1 LLYYII
7 LMKQL
12 LLNFINKGSER
23 SIRAK
28 KNVLSMLF
36 IKGGS
41 ILVGL
46 LLVPLTLEYVDS
58 ESYGIWL
65 TLSSMVAWISFFDIG
80 INNGLKNKLAE
91 SLALKNYE
99 LGQKYV
105 STTYAILSLIFIPL
119 MFLLLIATHFIDWCA
134 FLNLPDKYADSLV
147 IAVSIIITYFC
158 INFILSTINIVILA
172 EQRPADESLRVFL
185 QQLTSLIIIF
195 ILVHTTQGN
204 LIYLCCALCISPLAI
219 LTIFNITLFKGR
231 YKNIAPRIKQ
241 IDFKLAPDLLKLG
254 FQFFVIQIAAIIQYQ
269 MINFLILRY
278 YGASDVTSY
287 NIANKYFNIILMV
300 WGILTTPIW
309 VAVTDA
315 ITHQDYNWIRRTKN
329 KFLVFF
335 GFAFIIGIAMLI
347 ISNQVYNIWV
357 GSNISVP
364 ITLSFWVL
372 IYNLVLMFG
381 SIYVSIINGSGK
393 LKIQFI
399 ASIISPFIFLAV
411 LYLFIEKMHMGIH
424 SILIAAIIANFNG
437 LILAPLQ
444 CRHILKHG

>member
-1 LLYYII
+1 
-7 LMKQL
+7 MKQL

-241 IDFKLAPDLLKLG
+241 IDP
-254 FQFFVIQIAAIIQYQ
+254 QI
-269 MINFLILRY
+269 R
-278 YGASDVTSY
+278 
-287 NIANKYFNIILMV
+287 
-300 WGILTTPIW
+300 
-309 VAVTDA
+309 
-315 ITHQDYNWIRRTKN
+315 
-329 KFLVFF
+329 
-335 GFAFIIGIAMLI
+335 
-347 ISNQVYNIWV
+347 
-357 GSNISVP
+357 
-364 ITLSFWVL
+364 
-372 IYNLVLMFG
+372 NL
-381 SIYVSIINGSGK
+381 
-393 LKIQFI
+393 
-399 ASIISPFIFLAV
+399 
-411 LYLFIEKMHMGIH
+411 
-424 SILIAAIIANFNG
+424 
-437 LILAPLQ
+437 
-444 CRHILKHG
+444 